1 MCHAFVPSGLHRRA
15 NGERCQS
22 PVRYAPTVTT
32 DLTLIDVGALLDPR
46 TGSVTEGRSLLVRNG
61 RIEAVL
67 APGAPRPDPGSGPRI
82 DLSGLTV
89 LPGLI
94 DTHAHLIGELEF
106 AGIPAIN
113 ATAESELIAG
123 QANAKATL
131 HAGVTSVRDVGSY
144 RGFLDVELRR
154 RISEGQVAG
163 PRMQCSGAMITKPRG
178 GGEVTGDP
186 DVGVPAEFRVGVVST
201 PDEMR
206 ATVGRL
212 VAGGADV
219 IKLIVTGAVLTRGTR
234 VDDVELDAP
243 MIEAAVARA
252 TELGVFVA
260 AHAHGARGIRIAAES
275 GVRSIEHASLI
286 DDAGIAAM
294 LAHGTWMVAD
304 VYDGDWIAEVGLRDG
319 WPAETLAKNTA
330 TTEAQRQGF
339 SRALA
344 AGVRMAFGTDSGVY
358 PHAFVARQFPI
369 MIRLGMS
376 PLAVIRAATVDAA
389 EMMGWTGSVGTLDVG
404 AFADLIGVV
413 GDPSAH
419 IERLT
424 DPAVVIKGGVVIR
437 DDRTA

>member
-1 MCHAFVPSGLHRRA
+1 M
-15 NGERCQS
+15 
-22 PVRYAPTVTT
+22 TT
-32 DLTLIDVGALLDPR
+32 DLTLIDVGAFLDPR
-46 TGSVTEGRSLLVRNG
+46 TGAVAQGRSLLVREG
-61 RIEAVL
+61 LIEAVL
-67 APGAPRPDPGSGPRI
+67 SPDAPRPDPGSVRRI

-113 ATAESELIAG
+113 VTAESELTAG
-123 QANAKATL
+123 EANANATL

-154 RISEGQVAG
+154 RISEGRAAG
-163 PRMQCSGAMITKPRG
+163 PRMQCSGAMITRPRG
-178 GGEVTGDP
+178 GGEVTGDL
-186 DVGVPAEFRVGVVST
+186 DVDIPPEFRVGVVST

-219 IKLIVTGAVLTRGTR
+219 IKLIVTGAVLTRGTK

-243 MIEAAVARA
+243 MIEAAVGRA
-252 TELGVFVA
+252 AELGVFVA
-260 AHAHGARGIRIAAES
+260 AHAHGARGIRLAAES
-275 GVRSIEHASLI
+275 GVRSVEHASLI
-286 DDAGIAAM
+286 DDDGIAAM
-294 LAHGTWMVAD
+294 VAHGTWMVAD
-304 VYDGDWIAEVGLRDG
+304 VYDGDWIAETGLRDG
-319 WPAETLAKNTA
+319 WPTETLAKNTA

-369 MIRLGMS
+369 MVRLGMA
-376 PLAVIRAATVDAA
+376 PLAVIRAATIDAA
-389 EMMGWTGSVGTLDVG
+389 EMMGWSGSVGALHVG
-404 AFADLIGVV
+404 AFADLIGVL
-413 GDPSAH
+413 GDPTADIRH
-419 IERLT
+419 LA

-437 DDRTA
+437 DDRRD

>member
-1 MCHAFVPSGLHRRA
+1 M
-15 NGERCQS
+15 
-22 PVRYAPTVTT
+22 TT

-46 TGSVTEGRSLLVRNG
+46 TGSLAAGRSLVVRDG

-67 APGAPRPDPGSGPRI
+67 APDAPRPDPTSIRRI

-94 DTHAHLIGELEF
+94 DTHAHLVGELEF

-113 ATAESELIAG
+113 VTAAAELTAG
-123 QANAKATL
+123 EANARATL

-154 RISEGQVAG
+154 RISEGRALG
-163 PRMQCSGAMITKPRG
+163 PRMQCAGAMITKPRG

-186 DVGVPAEFRVGVVST
+186 DVDILPEFRVGVAST

-206 ATVGRL
+206 ATIGRL

-219 IKLIVTGAVLTRGTR
+219 IKLIVTGAVLTRGTK
-234 VDDVELDAP
+234 VDDVELDVP
-243 MIEAAVARA
+243 MIEAAVASA
-252 TELGVFVA
+252 TDLGVFVA
-260 AHAHGARGIRIAAES
+260 AHAHGSRGIRIAAES

-286 DDAGIAAM
+286 DDAGITAM
-294 LAHGTWMVAD
+294 VAHGTWMVAD

-330 TTEAQRQGF
+330 TTEAQRRGF

-369 MIRLGMS
+369 MVRLGMS
-376 PLAVIRAATVDAA
+376 PLDVIRAATIDAA
-389 EMMGWTGSVGTLDVG
+389 EMMGWSGSVGTLGVG
-404 AFADLIGVV
+404 GYADLIGVV
-413 GDPSAH
+413 GDPTADIQH
-419 IERLT
+419 LA
-424 DPAVVIKGGVVIR
+424 DPAVVIKGGLVVR
-437 DDRTA
+437 DDRPG

>member
-1 MCHAFVPSGLHRRA
+1 M
-15 NGERCQS
+15 
-22 PVRYAPTVTT
+22 TT
-32 DLTLIDVGALLDPR
+32 DRTLIDIGALLDPR
-46 TGSVTEGRSLLVRNG
+46 TGSVTAGRSLVVRDG
-61 RIEAVL
+61 RIEDVL
-67 APGAPRPDPGSGPRI
+67 SPDAPRPDPASVRRI

-94 DTHAHLIGELEF
+94 DTHAHLIGALEF
-106 AGIPAIN
+106 AGIPAIHV
-113 ATAESELIAG
+113 TAESELTAG
-123 QANAKATL
+123 EANAMATL
-131 HAGVTSVRDVGSY
+131 RAGVTSVRDVGSY

-154 RISEGQVAG
+154 RISEGRAAG
-163 PRMQCSGAMITKPRG
+163 PRMQCAGAMITKPRG
-178 GGEVTGDP
+178 GGEVTGDL
-186 DVGVPAEFRVGVVST
+186 DVEIPPEFRVGVVSN
-201 PDEMR
+201 PDEIR

-219 IKLIVTGAVLTRGTR
+219 IKLIVTGAVLTRGTK

-286 DDAGIAAM
+286 DEEGIAAM
-294 LAHGTWMVAD
+294 VAHGTWMVAD
-304 VYDGDWIAEVGLRDG
+304 VYDGDWIAEAGLRDG

-369 MIRLGMS
+369 MVRLGMS

-389 EMMGWTGSVGTLDVG
+389 EMMGWAGTVGTLAVG
-404 AFADLIGVV
+404 AYADMIGVI
-413 GDPSAH
+413 GDPTADIQH
-419 IERLT
+419 LA
-424 DPAVVIKGGVVIR
+424 DPAVVIKGGIVVR
-437 DDRTA
+437 DDRPG